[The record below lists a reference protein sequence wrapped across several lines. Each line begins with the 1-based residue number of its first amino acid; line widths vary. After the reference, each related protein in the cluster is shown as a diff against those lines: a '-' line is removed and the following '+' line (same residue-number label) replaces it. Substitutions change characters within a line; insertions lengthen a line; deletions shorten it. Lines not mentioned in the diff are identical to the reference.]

1 MGSAAL
7 AAPTAGSAYD
17 LLFVD
22 EAGSRRREPLPACW
36 DRPFETAAPVRSFP
50 SVKDGVN
57 WPGYWW
63 SATNGRHVGFESWVE
78 RDVAMMLDFD
88 PAVTGFSS
96 QPFWLYWPGEK
107 GQRRHAPDFFARL
120 ADGGGVVVD
129 VRPDDQIDE
138 TAAEAFA
145 ATARV
150 CAEAGWEFR
159 RTGGPAAVLAANV
172 RWLAGYRHPRCFRA
186 GVAQR
191 LLGVFGR
198 PAPLLSGARQAGDPI
213 AVLPVL
219 YHLLW
224 RHDLHAGTA
233 IKQLGRA
240 HELLVRNR
248 YPAADR
254 IPVVYV
260 TAPPKGSPKKLA
272 TQFAHFL
279 GMPPFRSR
287 ANEMDIATAACEVL
301 TEART
306 DLVIVDEIHNVNL
319 ATTAGEDLSDHL
331 KYFTEHLPATFVFAG
346 INVESGCLFTGVRG
360 QQIAARCVMTRT
372 GKFPYRDEWRSM
384 VATMEQALRLH
395 RHEPGSLVAQARYLH
410 QRTGGLISS
419 LSHIIRAA
427 AISAI
432 VEGSEQI
439 TRDLLDG
446 IVVDHATESAAPKP
460 PRPREAASE
469 RRGA

>member
-1 MGSAAL
+1 MVVTTPSLGIIDDRR
-7 AAPTAGSAYD
+7 APTTTLAGWRQFVQDDPVTLD
-17 LLFVD
+17 LLPEPDWATLDAASRTEYD
-22 EAGSRRREPLPACW
+22 EARIKYHSELIVV
-36 DRPFETAAPVRSFP
+36 ETSTV
-50 SVKDGVN
+50 
-57 WPGYWW
+57 
-63 SATNGRHVGFESWVE
+63 
-78 RDVAMMLDFD
+78 RDVIRQGRLL
-88 PAVTGFSS
+88 S
-96 QPFWLYWPGEK
+96 LLN
-107 GQRRHAPDFFARL
+107 QREVCARRGL
-120 ADGGGVVVD
+120 IVSGA
-129 VRPDDQIDE
+129 
-138 TAAEAFA
+138 A
-145 ATARV
+145 AT
-150 CAEAGWEFR
+150 GK
-159 RTGGPAAVLAANV
+159 
-172 RWLAGYRHPRCFRA
+172 
-186 GVAQR
+186 
-191 LLGVFGR
+191 
-198 PAPLLSGARQAGDPI
+198 S
-213 AVLPVL
+213 
-219 YHLLW
+219 
-224 RHDLHAGTA
+224 TA

-279 GMPPFRSR
+279 GMPPFKSR
-287 ANEMDIATAACEVL
+287 ANEMDIATTVCEVL

-319 ATTAGEDLSDHL
+319 ATSAGEDLSDHL

-346 INVESGCLFTGVRG
+346 INVESGGLFTGLRG

-395 RHEPGSLVAQARYLH
+395 RHDSGSLVGQAKYLH

-427 AISAI
+427 AIYAI
-432 VEGSEQI
+432 LDGSEQI
-439 TRDLLDG
+439 SPDLLNV

-460 PRPREAASE
+460 PRPRQAS
-469 RRGA
+469 R